1 MNYTLV
7 VDNLVMKIVLWD
19 GVSEIEQNEGKWVA
33 CDPQVCIGWSYQKG
47 KFIKPPEPVL
57 TQEEQ
62 IELANEQGRNLSRQ

>member
-1 MNYTLV
+1 MV

-57 TQEEQ
+57 TQKEQ